1 MEFRILF
8 AVDKSRRIYISYLVK
23 ELEKKGIVC
32 KIIDDLDLYESSI
45 SNKKILRW
53 MQKPKKIEAVFSE
66 FKPDLIFTERV
77 SHFSSLSLKFNIP
90 LVIFLRG
97 NYWEEVLESKK
108 NINKSMNK
116 KIEVWT
122 KEKIAEKCFKESA
135 LILPICKYLEKI
147 VKDRYPD
154 KYVDVL
160 YQGID
165 NSEWFNQKG
174 MNLQHPCIGMVQ
186 DANIWKKTKELTI
199 LPKIL
204 EKFPNV
210 HFYWAGDGP
219 FKNKILD
226 ELGKFENFHW
236 LGRLEYPNKVRE
248 FFSEIDIYALFTG
261 SDMSPHTILEAGLMK
276 KPILATN
283 VGGVSESLQK
293 NMGFLINE
301 NDVNGWIEKISILI
315 NDKEKIS
322 EMGEN
327 SYQFIKNEF
336 SWEKISNDFLEIIK
350 KSNIIKQ

>member
-8 AVDKSRRIYISYLVK
+8 AVDKSRKIYISYLVK
-23 ELEKKGIVC
+23 ELEKKGIMC
-32 KIIDDLDLYESSI
+32 KIIDDLDLYESPI

-53 MQKPKKIEAVFSE
+53 MQKPKKIETIFSE
-66 FKPDLIFTERV
+66 FRPDLIFTERV
-77 SHFSSLSLKFNIP
+77 SHFSSLSLKFKIP

-97 NYWEEVLESKK
+97 NYWEEVSESKK

-116 KIEVWT
+116 RIEVWT
-122 KEKIAEKCFKESA
+122 KEKIAERCFKESA

-154 KYVDVL
+154 KRIDVL

-165 NSEWFNQKG
+165 NLEWFEQKG
-174 MNLQHPCIGMVQ
+174 MNLQHPCIGIVQ

-236 LGRLEYPNKVRE
+236 LGRLEYPNKIRE
-248 FFSEIDIYALFTG
+248 FLSEIDIYALFTG

-276 KPILATN
+276 KPILATD

-301 NDVNGWIEKISILI
+301 NDVDGWMEKISILI
-315 NDKEKIS
+315 NDKEKIL

-327 SYQFIKNEF
+327 SYQFIRNEF
-336 SWEKISNDFLEIIK
+336 NWEKISNDFLEIIK

>member
-8 AVDKSRRIYISYLVK
+8 AVDKSRKIYISYLVK

-45 SNKKILRW
+45 SNRKILRW
-53 MQKPKKIEAVFSE
+53 MQKPKKIETIFSE
-66 FKPDLIFTERV
+66 FRPDLIFTERV
-77 SHFSSLSLKFNIP
+77 SHFSSLSLKFKIP

-97 NYWEEVLESKK
+97 NYWEEVSESKK

-116 KIEVWT
+116 RIEVWT
-122 KEKIAEKCFKESA
+122 KEKIAERSFKESA

-154 KYVDVL
+154 KRTDVL

-165 NSEWFNQKG
+165 NSEWFEQKG
-174 MNLQHPCIGMVQ
+174 MNLQHPCIGIVQ

-236 LGRLEYPNKVRE
+236 LGRLEYPNKIRE
-248 FFSEIDIYALFTG
+248 FLSEMDIYALFTG

-276 KPILATN
+276 KPILATD

-301 NDVNGWIEKISILI
+301 NDVDGWVEKISILI
-315 NDKEKIS
+315 NDKEKIL

-327 SYQFIKNEF
+327 SYQFITNEF
-336 SWEKISNDFLEIIK
+336 NWEKISNDFLEIIK

>member
-1 MEFRILF
+1 MELRILF
-8 AVDKSRRIYISYLVK
+8 AVDKSRKIYISYFTK
-23 ELEKKGIVC
+23 ALEKKGIIC
-32 KIIDDLDLYESSI
+32 KIIDDLDIYDKSV
-45 SNKKILRW
+45 SNQKILRW
-53 MQKPKKIEAVFSE
+53 MKKPKKIEKIFSE

-77 SHFSSLSLKFNIP
+77 SHLSSLSLKFKIP

-97 NYWEEVLESKK
+97 DYWNEVVESKK
-108 NINKSMNK
+108 DLNKALNK
-116 KIEVWT
+116 KIELWT

-147 VKDRYPD
+147 VQNRYPD

-165 NSEWFNQKG
+165 DSEWFHQEGRK
-174 MNLQHPCIGMVQ
+174 LEHPCIGMVQ

-219 FKNKILD
+219 FRDKVLEKLK
-226 ELGKFENFHW
+226 KFENFHW

-248 FFSEIDIYALFTG
+248 FLSEIDVYALFSG

-276 KPILATN
+276 KPILATD
-283 VGGVSESLQK
+283 VGGISESLED
-293 NMGFLINE
+293 NMGFLIKENAVNE
-301 NDVNGWIEKISILI
+301 WIEKISFLI
-315 NDKEKIS
+315 NDEEKIL
-322 EMGEN
+322 EMG
-327 SYQFIKNEF
+327 KNGYKNTKKKF
-336 SWEKISNDFLEIIK
+336 NWEKIADDFLEIIA